1 MPVFIHKL
9 CCLWVLLWGLSFA
22 QAAERAA
29 EGIELVF
36 VGDVMLA
43 DTPGRLIR
51 AGQDPFRYFAHE
63 LRRADL
69 TIGNL
74 ECVISVKGRPID
86 KPYTFRAPK
95 RALPLLKKYISAV
108 SVANNH
114 TGDFGKAAFTDMLS
128 SLSKHEIPYVGGGHH
143 LREAHQPFIRDIR
156 GQRIGV
162 LAYNGFFPRSF
173 EALEGSPGSAWLDDD
188 FVMHDIRHAK
198 QQLGV
203 DFLIVYPHWGWEY
216 QKLASPRQRDMAR
229 LMIDSGAD
237 AVVGGH
243 PHVTQ
248 DIELYQGKPIIYSL
262 GNFVFDG
269 FHEEDT
275 RSGWL
280 LRIILA
286 RDGSVAWQVLEAKI
300 DRLGVPRPG
309 RILDASHF
317 SVAR

>member
-1 MPVFIHKL
+1 MVARFR
-9 CCLWVLLWGLSFA
+9 CFVLLLSVWLTPL
-22 QAAERAA
+22 QALATQDIRM
-29 EGIELVF
+29 VF

-43 DTPGRLIR
+43 DTPGKLIR
-51 AGQDPFRYFAHE
+51 TGKDPFRYFGTE
-63 LRRADL
+63 LRDADL

-74 ECVISVKGRPID
+74 ECVISAKGRAID

-95 RALPLLKKYISAV
+95 RALPLLKKYFSAV

-114 TGDFGKAAFTDMLS
+114 TGDFGKAAFADMLDT
-128 SLSKHEIPYVGGGHH
+128 LDKHEIPFFGGGRH
-143 LREAHQPFIRDIR
+143 LRDAHQPFIREIK
-156 GQRIGV
+156 GKRIGI

-173 EALEGSPGSAWLDDD
+173 EASDKTPGSAWLDED

-216 QKLASPRQRDMAR
+216 QKLASPRQREMAR
-229 LMIDSGAD
+229 LMIDNGAD

-248 DIELYQGKPIIYSL
+248 DIEVYKGKPVFYSL

-269 FHEEDT
+269 FNDEDT
-275 RSGWL
+275 RTGWL
-280 LRIILA
+280 LSMKLSA
-286 RDGSVAWQVLEAKI
+286 DGLLDWQLLEAKI

-309 RILDASHF
+309 RLLGADSF
-317 SVAR
+317 SNTN